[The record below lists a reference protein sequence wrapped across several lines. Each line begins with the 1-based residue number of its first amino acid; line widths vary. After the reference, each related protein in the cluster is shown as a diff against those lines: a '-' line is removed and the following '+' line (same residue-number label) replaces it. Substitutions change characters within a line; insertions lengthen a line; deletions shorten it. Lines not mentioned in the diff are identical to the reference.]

1 MFLKSRRKSPPGF
14 LYLAKKERMKIA
26 EMFPEERPREKANK
40 FGTDMLTLA
49 ELLAILI
56 RTGTGKA
63 SAVEVARQLLTQA
76 DGSLI
81 KLYGMSAEKICQTG
95 GIGPAK
101 AITLKAALE
110 LGKRLFL
117 EDMTRADE
125 AIVGPEGIF
134 RRMFPRLRGLD
145 HEECWAV
152 FLNRSKR
159 VIGEERLSSG
169 GMSETTLDIPALVR
183 MTLEKKAYAVIL
195 IHNHPSG
202 DPHPGKADLELTRRA
217 QLSLKVMGLV
227 LLDHVII
234 SDTAYFSLESET
246 VYCTNAM
253 ISPFSNLSPCLP
265 STATMRPS
273 IAETISSMP

>member
-1 MFLKSRRKSPPGF
+1 MFLKSRWKSPPGF
-14 LYLAKKERMKIA
+14 LSLAKNRCMKIA
-26 EMFPEERPREKANK
+26 EMYPEERPREKAKK
-40 FGTDMLTLA
+40 FGTEVLTLA

-56 RTGTGKA
+56 RTGTGTA
-63 SAVEVARQLLTQA
+63 SALELARQLIGEA
-76 DGSLI
+76 DGSLTR
-81 KLYGMSAEKICQTG
+81 LFGMSPERLRRIK
-95 GIGPAK
+95 GIGPDK

-110 LGKRLFL
+110 LGRRLFL
-117 EDMTRADE
+117 EDMTRPDE
-125 AIVGPEGIF
+125 AIIGPDAIF

-145 HEECWAV
+145 HEQCWAV

-159 VIGEERLSSG
+159 IISEDLLSRG

-234 SDTAYFSLESET
+234 SDSAYFSLESET
-246 VYCTNAM
+246 VYCTNAT
-253 ISPFSNLSPCLP
+253 ISPFSSLSPCLP

-273 IAETISSMP
+273 TAETISSMP

>member
-1 MFLKSRRKSPPGF
+1 
-14 LYLAKKERMKIA
+14 MKIA
-26 EMFPEERPREKANK
+26 EMFPEERPREKAK
-40 FGTDMLTLA
+40 KYGTEVLTLA

-63 SAVEVARQLLTQA
+63 SAVELGRQLVGEA
-76 DGSLI
+76 DGSLTRLCAMSTERLR
-81 KLYGMSAEKICQTG
+81 KLK

-117 EDMTRADE
+117 EDMTRPDA
-125 AIVGPEGIF
+125 ALVGPEAVF
-134 RRMFPRLRGLD
+134 RRMVPRRRGLD
-145 HEECWAV
+145 HEQCWGL

-159 VIGEERLSSG
+159 IISEDLLSRG
-169 GMSETTLDIPALVR
+169 GMSETTLDVPALVR

-195 IHNHPSG
+195 VHNHPSG
-202 DPHPGKADLELTRRA
+202 DPHPGTADLEMTRRA
-217 QLSLKVMGLV
+217 QLSLKLMGLV

-234 SDTAYFSLESET
+234 SDGAYFSLESET
-246 VYCTNAM
+246 VYCTNAT
-253 ISPFSNLSPCLP
+253 ISPFSSLSPCLP

-273 IAETISSMP
+273 TAETISSMP

>member
-1 MFLKSRRKSPPGF
+1 
-14 LYLAKKERMKIA
+14 MKIA
-26 EMFPEERPREKANK
+26 EMYPDERPREKAKK
-40 FGTDMLTLA
+40 FGTEVLTLA

-63 SAVEVARQLLTQA
+63 GAVEVARQLLA
-76 DGSLI
+76 EAGGSLTR
-81 KLYGMSAEKICQTG
+81 LYGMSMEKISEID

-117 EDMTRADE
+117 EDMTRPDE
-125 AIVGPEGIF
+125 AIVGPDAVF
-134 RRMFPRLRGLD
+134 RHMFPRLRGLD
-145 HEECWAV
+145 HEQCWAI
-152 FLNRSKR
+152 FLNRSKH
-159 VIGEERLSSG
+159 IISEELLSRG

-183 MTLEKKAYAVIL
+183 LTLEKKAYAVIL

-217 QLSLKVMGLV
+217 QLSLKLMGLV
-227 LLDHVII
+227 LLDHIII
-234 SDTAYFSLESET
+234 SDGAYFSLESET

-253 ISPFSNLSPCLP
+253 ISPFSSLSPCLP

-273 IAETISSMP
+273 TAETISSMP